1 MFNCCPLS
9 QTGSPFSLRRRERQ
23 AKYNHWFYQ
32 KVHSRKKITKIT
44 KYQWKP
50 TRVHQQVKRA
60 RSRMTAR
67 PGCAGGA
74 QQPTYLEALHWSAA
88 GWCTGRAGHW
98 WSWAGQG
105 VTLLSHAESSHWA
118 PAGPSALSALQ
129 QKMPPV
135 RHPGATA
142 RLAHSCPHCTSV
154 SSFTSPSSRKSFCWK
169 NGISAE
175 IFGFHNNT
183 KEMLRLL

>member
-60 RSRMTAR
+60 RSRMTAS

-135 RHPGATA
+135 RHPGATSWQRGWLTPA
-142 RLAHSCPHCTSV
+142 PTALVSPLSQAHPPERASV
-154 SSFTSPSSRKSFCWK
+154 GKMELVQK
-169 NGISAE
+169 Y
-175 IFGFHNNT
+175 
-183 KEMLRLL
+183 